1 MKFPHNSKVLTL
13 LIMEHSLGDIT
24 TARLTAIHR
33 HFGTISDVGVLA
45 RLSAEDLN
53 NGPWLFEDDVERLK
67 WGMDNGIWVRF
78 GNVVFARDGRKVLAF
93 ARQYAQ
99 AQRLAWQES
108 VRQSNEACFLLY
120 VRYALKY
127 IITDSLEAARE
138 MMRELFYS
146 ELDADGW
153 ALLDEIG
160 GGWLR
165 SIEIDPEIEKQSGRV
180 IARAFIEARD
190 NMETHLEKLW
200 LELFA
205 EHGVDGAKEWM
216 KAYWTPASQEAKDAV
231 NAAYVAAK
239 RKFTKQTK

>member
-1 MKFPHNSKVLTL
+1 MLTA
-13 LIMEHSLGDIT
+13 IETT
-24 TARLTAIHR
+24 TARLSAIHR

-45 RLSAEDLN
+45 RLTVDDLCD
-53 NGPWLFEDDVERLK
+53 GPRLFEDDVERLK
-67 WGMDNGIWVRF
+67 WGLDNGVWVRF
-78 GNVVFARDGRKVLAF
+78 GDVVFARDGRKVLAF
-93 ARQYAQ
+93 ARQYEQ
-99 AQRLAWQES
+99 AQRWAWQES

-138 MMRELFYS
+138 KMKELFES
-146 ELDADGW
+146 ELDAERW

-160 GGWLR
+160 GAWLR
-165 SIEIDPEIEKQSGRV
+165 RIEIDPETEKQSGRV

-200 LELFA
+200 LELFS
-205 EHGVDGAKEWM
+205 EHGIDAAKAWM

-231 NAAYVAAK
+231 NAAYVSAK
-239 RKFTKQTK
+239 RKFTEQKK